1 MTALAHS
8 AATEAE
14 TEVELTPEEQMRLR
28 KAELDEIEELFGDV
42 DLEEQPWEAGA
53 LCAQTDPNAFFPEK
67 GFSSKEAKAICG
79 ACPVQ
84 EECLAYALENK
95 IRFGIWGGLSER
107 ERKRLDSEADDD
119 TDEEADL

>member
-14 TEVELTPEEQMRLR
+14 HDVEPSPEERMRLR
-28 KAELDEIEELFGDV
+28 EAGLDEIEELFGDV
-42 DLEEQPWEAGA
+42 DLEEQPWETAA

-67 GFSSKEAKAICG
+67 GFSSKEAKTICS

-107 ERKRLDSEADDD
+107 ERKRLDKGSDDD
-119 TDEEADL
+119 TDEDDDL